1 MNKLKVAVF
10 FGGQSV
16 EHDVSVVTALQM
28 MENLDKNKY
37 DIIPVYITR
46 KGDWYTGDKL
56 RKIECVQGFDPADP
70 ELTRCCLPANTR
82 ARTLYRYETKDT
94 LFKKQQRSIANIDV
108 AIPAMHGL
116 HGEDGTLQG
125 LLELAGVPYTSCG
138 VLGSAAG
145 MDKIL
150 MKAAFSGAG
159 LPVLPY
165 IYFDRSTLAADME
178 RYLDE
183 AEKKLTY
190 PMFVKPANLGSSIGI
205 SKAHCRAELEKAIVV
220 ASHYDRRILVEQ
232 GVEKLEEIN
241 CSALGF
247 GGDVEVSV
255 CEMPVTWEE
264 FLTYDEK
271 YMRSGKQGG
280 AKGEQNDGMAALA
293 RRIPAPIEP
302 EQTKL
307 IENYTAE
314 AFRLLDCKGVVRIDY
329 ILDKNSGQIYI
340 NEINTIPGSFAYYLW
355 EPKGL
360 SYTMLLDRLIEL
372 ALRAYDEG
380 RKNDYAYDSEILSR
394 YREGKTAA
402 KSGKLGGAK
411 A

>member
-1 MNKLKVAVF
+1 
-10 FGGQSV
+10 
-16 EHDVSVVTALQM
+16 
-28 MENLDKNKY
+28 
-37 DIIPVYITR
+37 
-46 KGDWYTGDKL
+46 
-56 RKIECVQGFDPADP
+56 
-70 ELTRCCLPANTR
+70 
-82 ARTLYRYETKDT
+82 
-94 LFKKQQRSIANIDV
+94 
-108 AIPAMHGL
+108 
-116 HGEDGTLQG
+116 
-125 LLELAGVPYTSCG
+125 
-138 VLGSAAG
+138 
-145 MDKIL
+145 
-150 MKAAFSGAG
+150 
-159 LPVLPY
+159 
-165 IYFDRSTLAADME
+165 
-178 RYLDE
+178 
-183 AEKKLTY
+183 
-190 PMFVKPANLGSSIGI
+190 
-205 SKAHCRAELEKAIVV
+205 
-220 ASHYDRRILVEQ
+220 
-232 GVEKLEEIN
+232 
-241 CSALGF
+241 
-247 GGDVEVSV
+247 
-255 CEMPVTWEE
+255 MPVTWEE

-307 IENYTAE
+307 IEHYTAE

>member
-150 MKAAFSGAG
+150 MKAAFCGAG

-165 IYFDRSTLAADME
+165 IYFDRSTLSADME

-205 SKAHCRAELEKAIVV
+205 SKAHCRAELEKAH
-220 ASHYDRRILVEQ
+220 SDDQHD
-232 GVEKLEEIN
+232 
-241 CSALGF
+241 
-247 GGDVEVSV
+247 
-255 CEMPVTWEE
+255 
-264 FLTYDEK
+264 
-271 YMRSGKQGG
+271 RSGKEHNNA
-280 AKGEQNDGMAALA
+280 AKLHRNQENTEHQN
-293 RRIPAPIEP
+293 
-302 EQTKL
+302 
-307 IENYTAE
+307 
-314 AFRLLDCKGVVRIDY
+314 
-329 ILDKNSGQIYI
+329 NSGD
-340 NEINTIPGSFAYYLW
+340 W
-355 EPKGL
+355 
-360 SYTMLLDRLIEL
+360 
-372 ALRAYDEG
+372 
-380 RKNDYAYDSEILSR
+380 KN
-394 YREGKTAA
+394 
-402 KSGKLGGAK
+402 GGE
-411 A
+411 